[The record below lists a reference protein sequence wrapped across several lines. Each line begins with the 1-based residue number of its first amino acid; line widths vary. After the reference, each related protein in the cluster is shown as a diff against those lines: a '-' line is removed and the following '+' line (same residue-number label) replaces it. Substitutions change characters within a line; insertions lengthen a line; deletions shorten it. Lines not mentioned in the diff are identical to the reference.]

1 MAKRPRLNLN
11 ANHFND
17 SYQVEIEV
25 LRTQTKLLKEFIKM
39 MVDNELSENNQ
50 IRESLEKAYRLMH
63 E

>member
-11 ANHFND
+11 ANDFKD

-39 MVDNELSENNQ
+39 MVDNEVSENN
-50 IRESLEKAYRLMH
+50 
-63 E
+63 